1 MMDIDGFQC
10 FPFPKSQG
18 RNRKPYKTHQKKTG
32 CLFGLFCFAVV
43 SFQPKRYQMMP
54 NVCFLPASVRWN
66 NHKLKELRDEEDC
79 AMFRQRASRLSK
91 WKELVEEAAKAKSM
105 TLSPPDAIE
114 SLIWRMNDFLIFLV
128 FTNHFQCFFKYPYRI
143 NQIYTVSISIRNSS
157 LQFHNASR
165 CQYKISVNRSP

>member
-1 MMDIDGFQC
+1 MDSNVFHC
-10 FPFPKSQG
+10 PKAKEG
-18 RNRKPYKTHQKKTG
+18 TENHTKPIKKKTG

-114 SLIWRMNDFLIFLV
+114 SLIWRMNDFL
-128 FTNHFQCFFKYPYRI
+128 
-143 NQIYTVSISIRNSS
+143 
-157 LQFHNASR
+157 
-165 CQYKISVNRSP
+165 